1 MEIYVVQFGD
11 TVYSIAQKFN
21 ITVDKLIID
30 NGIEESYALVVGQ
43 TLVISYPK
51 QVYTVK
57 EGDSLDQIAEA
68 FQVSVLQLLRNNHYL
83 ANRQYIY
90 PGETLVISYNNNK
103 GSLLVTGYTYPFI
116 QDEILKMTLPSLTYL
131 LILNY
136 RLTSNGDVVG
146 GDEDVAVIETANL
159 YGTATTLIVTAFSL
173 LGEIDISVV
182 YEILL
187 NPQIQ
192 DRIIERLLTVLR
204 TKGYNGVNLSFQFL
218 NTNNEQMYLNYL
230 TKVSNSLHQE
240 GYSVYLTINP
250 GLMLEGSEVTFEKI
264 NYAAFS
270 EISDGLL
277 FLSYDWG
284 SIERPPQQFSIV
296 TTKSLLD
303 YIVAQVPLDK
313 IRIGLPTLG
322 YDWMLPYV
330 PGKSRANALNYSSAL
345 TLARQ
350 MNAIIHY
357 DENTLSAYFQYV
369 DNNNN
374 EHIVWFKDARSID
387 SSLKI
392 LQGYGIK
399 GIGIWNVMYYFTE
412 MWLVINTQYQI
423 EKIGI

>member
-30 NGIEESYALVVGQ
+30 NAIEESYALVVGQ

-51 QVYTVK
+51 QVYTVR

-68 FQVSVLQLLRNNHYL
+68 FQVSVLQLLRNNPYL

-103 GSLLVTGYTYPFI
+103 GSLVVTGYTYPFI

-136 RLTSNGDVVG
+136 RLTSNGDLVG

-159 YGTATTLIVTAFSL
+159 YGTATTLIVTAYSL

-182 YEILL
+182 YDILL

-192 DRIIERLLTVLR
+192 DRVIENLLTVLR
-204 TKGYNGVNLSFQFL
+204 TKGYNGVNLAFQFL
-218 NTNNEQMYLNYL
+218 NTNNEQLHLNYL

-250 GLMLEGSEVTFEKI
+250 GLMLEGSEVIFEKI

-270 EISDGLL
+270 DISDGLL

-284 SIERPPQQFSIV
+284 SIDRPPQQFSIV

-350 MNAIIHY
+350 MNAVIYY
-357 DENTLSAYFQYV
+357 DENSLSAYFEYV
-369 DNNNN
+369 DNNNSQ
-374 EHIVWFKDARSID
+374 HIVWFKDARSID

-392 LQGYGIK
+392 LQSYGIK

-423 EKIGI
+423 EKIGN